1 MTFAQIVFILIL
13 PFIGRFLIKK
23 ENKLISRVFIVLL
36 VIIGIISIIQ
46 PSLTSFIAQKVG
58 IGRGTDLVLY
68 MYIFASLL
76 IFGSMRNKIVD
87 LNRTLTKITR
97 EIAIMNAKSP
107 DQLNI
112 DDNSDNQGYRN

>member
-76 IFGSMRNKIVD
+76 IFD
-87 LNRTLTKITR
+87 L
-97 EIAIMNAKSP
+97 
-107 DQLNI
+107 
-112 DDNSDNQGYRN
+112 